1 VFGIVCQ
8 FDTPYFYLFPFVG
21 IVPFWLDFTAL
32 FCETVLAKHLSTIKQ
47 GETMPNGKFKKLRQ
61 ETKPNNNNEVFT
73 HECLTCY
80 HKTGWDNGEYLECSN
95 CCADNEKNSIDW

>member
-1 VFGIVCQ
+1 
-8 FDTPYFYLFPFVG
+8 
-21 IVPFWLDFTAL
+21 
-32 FCETVLAKHLSTIKQ
+32 
-47 GETMPNGKFKKLRQ
+47 MPNGKFKKLRQ